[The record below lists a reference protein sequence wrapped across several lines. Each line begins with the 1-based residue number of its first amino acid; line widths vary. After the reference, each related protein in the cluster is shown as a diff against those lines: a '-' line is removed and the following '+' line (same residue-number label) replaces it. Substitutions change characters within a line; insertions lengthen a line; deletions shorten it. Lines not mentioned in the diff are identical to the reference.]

1 MSVHKERNALS
12 QLFMSTSNNNAERQ
26 KKEQTAMKT
35 KEELNAIKN
44 EVEMRKS
51 KLAALTDDAL
61 QQVTGGHNDH
71 GILERIMSEIYAW
84 LDAHPNVT
92 KLDVYY

>member
-1 MSVHKERNALS
+1 MKINEEPNAL
-12 QLFMSTSNNNAERQ
+12 
-26 KKEQTAMKT
+26 
-35 KEELNAIKN
+35 KN
-44 EVEMRKS
+44 EVQMRKA

-84 LDAHPNVT
+84 LDAHPNAT
-92 KLDVYY
+92 KPDVYDILKEKKSAYADELTADEVCVLDELLNSLAS